1 MFSRVKRVAA
11 AFVAAAAALL
21 AGSGC
26 DSDVRRADRQVQ
38 KDLHQ
43 SIELAQE
50 GKEQSSKQAQQL
62 LESAAANTSISP
74 ATKANAK
81 ALLAQT
87 ELENARTAQRKVD
100 RLQIELARLSWETT
114 QLGNQIGTTNAFVA
128 GYQKYDPRDAKATI
142 DKNIADATGGPDKPN
157 WFQHEKSTLPTLAAV
172 RQELA
177 RLEGE
182 IAKHQDKIKALSAD
196 RDKANTEAE
205 QASQQAQAG
214 KRGETLDA
222 FRRASDLRK
231 QATDLATHIEA
242 EQAALVPLQ
251 RDLSVA
257 QAEQAVLEEVIAQL
271 QAQRAALDTGWQ
283 IVQQQIASQS
293 SLAKGILAGEGGAA
307 QATTVG
313 GSITTKAAEIEKLVA
328 ELKSTR
334 DQAISDAQNAADHY
348 KQAADAAR
356 DMATELQKRLSELGT
371 DRAEAKIWEQLRS
384 AVSPPAFQLQ
394 ESAAQ
399 RTLASLFASRAAE
412 CDLRITLRNSLTP
425 VLQSAGLTV
434 PGSVQAANLEV
445 ERDKALKDASEAY
458 SKANDA
464 LENVVEGQKD
474 ESLRNAAEVAR
485 ILTLYGWSM
494 LEKQSNDPK
503 ADEHLQ
509 LAIQYRKAAAEQN
522 MPLPALP
529 SGLGEPRGKAAA
541 TTSAAEGATT
551 APAIGATTAPADTT
565 GTGGTGT
572 AEPSTTAPAEAPATA
587 PAAPG

>member
-11 AFVAAAAALL
+11 ASVAAAATLL
-21 AGSGC
+21 AGAGFGC

-38 KDLHQ
+38 TDLHK
-43 SIELAQE
+43 SIELTQE
-50 GKEQSSKQAQQL
+50 GKEQSAKQAQQL
-62 LESAAANTSISP
+62 LESAAANASISP

-114 QLGNQIGTTNAFVA
+114 QLGNQIGMTNAFVA
-128 GYQKYDPRDAKATI
+128 GYQKYDPKDAKATI
-142 DKNIADATGGPDKPN
+142 EKNIADATGGPDKPA
-157 WFQHEKSTLPTLAAV
+157 WFQHEKTTLPTLAAV
-172 RQELA
+172 RQETA

-182 IAKHQDKIKALSAD
+182 ISKHQDKIKALGTD
-196 RDKANTEAE
+196 RDRANTEAE

-222 FRRASDLRK
+222 FRRASELRK
-231 QATDLATHIEA
+231 QASDLATQIES

-251 RDLSVA
+251 HDLSVA

-271 QAQRAALDTGWQ
+271 QAQRAALDNGWQ

-293 SLAKGILAGEGGAA
+293 SLAKGILAGEGGGSTA
-307 QATTVG
+307 QANATVG
-313 GSITTKAAEIEKLVA
+313 GSIATKAAEIEKLVA

-356 DMATELQKRLSELGT
+356 EMASELQKRLSELGP
-371 DRAEAKIWEQLRS
+371 DRAEAKIWEQLRN

-394 ESAAQ
+394 QSAAQ

-425 VLQSAGLTV
+425 VLQSAGLAV
-434 PGSVQAANLEV
+434 PPSVQAADLER
-445 ERDKALKDASEAY
+445 EREKALKDASEAY

-464 LENVVEGQKD
+464 LENVVEGQRD

-494 LEKQSNDPK
+494 LEKQANDPK

-529 SGLGEPRGKAAA
+529 SGLGEPAGKAAA
-541 TTSAAEGATT
+541 TTTAAAEGATT
-551 APAIGATTAPADTT
+551 APASDTTATAPAETP
-565 GTGGTGT
+565 
-572 AEPSTTAPAEAPATA
+572 ATAPAEAPATQPAA